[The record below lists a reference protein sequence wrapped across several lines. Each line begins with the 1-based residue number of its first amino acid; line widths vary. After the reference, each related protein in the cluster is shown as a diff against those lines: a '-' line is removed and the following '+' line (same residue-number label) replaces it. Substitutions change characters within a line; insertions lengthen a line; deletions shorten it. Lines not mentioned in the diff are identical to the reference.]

1 MEYIIP
7 GIIRRSIVIITLNL
21 IITGPDLLV
30 AHEQTTSDWH
40 QFRGSH
46 RNGTAEVH
54 YDFSD
59 QPAAEP
65 VILWQ
70 KEIGSGFSEIVVSD
84 NMVYTMIG
92 EKIDSISGWEFL
104 VCHDLLTGE
113 EIWKVEIDK
122 IFIDEDDW
130 GDGPRSTPVVD
141 DHDIYCF
148 SASGKLASV
157 SRADGKKRWAIDFVE
172 QYGSTRPRWGY
183 STSPLLVDN
192 MVIMEVGGVESMGFA
207 AFNKDDGEIIWAAET
222 ITSAYNSPIS
232 VNIDGETQIIFA
244 NASKLF
250 SFSPSGNLL
259 WTFDMP
265 VRSPMASPL
274 FIAPDKLFVSAAND
288 AGSFII
294 KINNNIPE
302 QLMTSNQMRNDWSS
316 STYKDGYIYGF
327 NVATLQC
334 MNAESGARQWLK
346 RGFGKGS
353 LIMVGNRLVVLSDQG
368 ALTIV
373 EVTPDEYK
381 EIATVDILEGRS
393 WTAPSFSN
401 GKLLVRNLTHMVCI
415 DLFPDNT
422 AM

>member
-1 MEYIIP
+1 MIP
-7 GIIRRSIVIITLNL
+7 GIVRKGIVIFTLGL
-21 IITGPDLLV
+21 AVFESSFLV
-30 AHEQTTSDWH
+30 AHEPVPSDWH
-40 QFRGSH
+40 QFRGSQ
-46 RNGTAEVH
+46 RNGTAEAPH
-54 YDFSD
+54 DFSD
-59 QPAAEP
+59 QLATEP

-84 NMVYTMIG
+84 SMVYTMTG
-92 EKIDSISGWEFL
+92 EKIDSITGWEFL
-104 VCHDLLTGE
+104 VCHNLLTGE
-113 EIWKVEIDK
+113 EIWKVEIDEL
-122 IFIDEDDW
+122 FIDVDDW
-130 GDGPRSTPVVD
+130 GDGPRSTPAVD
-141 DHDIYCF
+141 DYHIYCF
-148 SASGKLASV
+148 SASGKLVSV
-157 SRADGKKRWAIDFVE
+157 SRAEGKKRWTLDFVE

-183 STSPLLVDN
+183 STSPLLVDS

-207 AFNKDDGEIIWAAET
+207 AFRKDDGEIIWAAET
-222 ITSAYNSPIS
+222 ITAAYNSPIS
-232 VNIDGETQIIFA
+232 VIIDGETQIIFA
-244 NASKLF
+244 NASKLY

-288 AGSFII
+288 AGIFII
-294 KINNNIPE
+294 EINNNITE

-353 LIMVGNRLVVLSDQG
+353 LIMVGNRLFVLSDQG
-368 ALTIV
+368 TITMV
-373 EVTPDEYK
+373 EPTPEEYK
-381 EIATVDILEGRS
+381 EIATFDVLEGRS

-401 GKLLVRNLTHMVCI
+401 GKLLIRNLTHMVCI
-415 DLFPDNT
+415 DLFPDET